1 MVRRHRV
8 DWKGRN
14 EGQQKHIARYA
25 IRQYYVK
32 AIQKL

>member
-1 MVRRHRV
+1 MVRKHRV

-14 EGQQKHIARYA
+14 EGQQKHIACYA

-32 AIQKL
+32 AIEKL